1 MSDIASTQEDL
12 PVRDVIDTS
21 LISGV
26 VSVSTT
32 AIEAKAS
39 TTRLPARKGMLI
51 CPTNGV
57 VYLGTSSG
65 VTTSTG
71 VPIFKNE
78 KYSLAV
84 SDANPVYLIAATG
97 TVSVV
102 VWEGN

>member
-32 AIEAKAS
+32 AVEAKAGA
-39 TTRLPARKGMLI
+39 TRLAARKAVLI

-57 VYLGTSSG
+57 VYLGTSTG

-78 KYSLAV
+78 KYPLDI
-84 SDANPVYLIAATG
+84 SDANPVYLIAASG
-97 TVSVV
+97 TVSVI